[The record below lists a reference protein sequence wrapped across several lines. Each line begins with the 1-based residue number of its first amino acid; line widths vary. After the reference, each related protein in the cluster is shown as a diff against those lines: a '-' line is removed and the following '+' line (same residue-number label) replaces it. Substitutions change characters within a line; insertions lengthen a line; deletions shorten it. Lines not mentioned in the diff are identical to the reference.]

1 MPTIKVFGRCKIAIY
16 ADDHNPPHFHLR
28 VRDWTAKFAIKGC
41 RHLAGAY
48 PAGAAAEVL
57 RWARE
62 HERDLIAIWMEL
74 NERES

>member
-1 MPTIKVFGRCKIAIY
+1 MPTIKVFGRCKLAIY

-28 VRDWTAKFAIKGC
+28 ARDWTAKFAIKGC

-48 PAGAAAEVL
+48 PAKAAKAAL
-57 RWARE
+57 QWARE
-62 HERDLIAIWMEL
+62 HEQNLMATWTKL